1 MQPICNLSSDIFC
14 SHYFL
19 SNFDSRQRL
28 FGRQKRGKFM
38 NTYVVRVYRS
48 QDDEGRLLVGVVE
61 EIGVEGKKAFNNLD
75 ELWTILN
82 PEKGTPEKHEDKEGS
97 RI

>member
-1 MQPICNLSSDIFC
+1 
-14 SHYFL
+14 
-19 SNFDSRQRL
+19 
-28 FGRQKRGKFM
+28 M

-48 QDDEGRLLVGVVE
+48 EEDKGRLLVGVVE
-61 EIGVEGKKAFNNLD
+61 EVGVEGKKAFNNLD

-82 PEKGTPEKHEDKEGS
+82 PEKRTAAMPEDKERR

>member
-1 MQPICNLSSDIFC
+1 
-14 SHYFL
+14 
-19 SNFDSRQRL
+19 
-28 FGRQKRGKFM
+28 M

-48 QDDEGRLLVGVVE
+48 EQDKRHLLVGVVE
-61 EIGVEGKKAFNNLD
+61 EVGVEGKRAFNNLD

-82 PEKGTPEKHEDKEGS
+82 SEKGTPGKTEDGAGF